1 MTRKVLRLAGTPSAR
16 SPAMKISDNRPKRVA
31 VLATDGFE
39 QSELLEPA
47 AALQDAGA
55 SVAIVT
61 PAGDSIRGWK
71 DQDWG
76 QALKADVSLDDAD
89 PAEYDALLLPG
100 GVLNSDKLRT
110 STAAQDFVR
119 HFFLEDKPVFAIC
132 HGAQILIDAGLVE
145 GRTMTSYRA
154 ISPDLVNAGADW
166 QDAEVVEDGRLI
178 TSRDPDDLPAFCAAI
193 CRALGLKEPQ
203 PA

>member
-1 MTRKVLRLAGTPSAR
+1 
-16 SPAMKISDNRPKRVA
+16 MKISDNRPKRVA

-47 AALQDAGA
+47 GAMQGSGAA
-55 SVAIVT
+55 VAIVT
-61 PAGDSIRGWK
+61 PDGGSIRGWK

-76 QALKADVSLDDAD
+76 QAIKADVSLAEAD

-110 STAAQDFVR
+110 STPAQDFVR
-119 HFFLEDKPVFAIC
+119 HFFQQDKPVFAIC
-132 HGAQILIDAGLVE
+132 HGAQILIDAGLAG
-145 GRTMTSYRA
+145 GRTLTSYEA
-154 ISPDLVNAGADW
+154 IAADLVNAGADW
-166 QDAEVVEDGRLI
+166 RDEEVVEDGHLI
-178 TSRDPDDLPAFCAAI
+178 TSRKPDDLPAFNAAI
-193 CRALGLKEPQ
+193 CRALGLKEAQ